1 MTIEE
6 ANIIVTVEQA
16 AGCPMDALPADSEWL
31 KLFNELIQ
39 EQMENVPEKIYLD
52 LGFDCPNDCDF
63 NELSQVTWSQDNATG
78 NGIEFTRSDIA
89 EQMAK
94 EFAEFVRNYTTP
106 FGRNM
111 YRANKKYL
119 TEADKIYS
127 LDELFTEFINSRS
140 AQKAE

>member
-1 MTIEE
+1 
-6 ANIIVTVEQA
+6 
-16 AGCPMDALPADSEWL
+16 MDALPADSEWW

-52 LGFDCPNDCDF
+52 LGRNCPNDCDF

-94 EFAEFVRNYTTP
+94 EFAEYIRYNTKP
-106 FGRNM
+106 FAGGR

-119 TEADKIYS
+119 TEADKVYS
-127 LDELFTEFINSRS
+127 LDELFTEYKLSRK
-140 AQKAE
+140 AQKAEE